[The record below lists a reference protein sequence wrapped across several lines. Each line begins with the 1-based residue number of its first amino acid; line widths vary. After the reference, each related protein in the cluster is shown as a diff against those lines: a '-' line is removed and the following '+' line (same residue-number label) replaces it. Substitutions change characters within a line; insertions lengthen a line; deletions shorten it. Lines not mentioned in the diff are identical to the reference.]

1 MTLLKNLFRQQKKLI
16 IIFLFTIVLPSLA
29 LSTFGILAIKNEKY
43 RLEQKILEEQQNAMM
58 LLKKQF
64 SNQLKIIEE
73 LLENTAQLTAFSDKD
88 YTAMR
93 KNLNLILTKN
103 QPVDQVFV
111 IFEEGEAFFPLLQN
125 APDVTEI
132 LEPSLTSIQ
141 KSILTRSRKAEFVN
155 QDFGLAITLYTELF
169 NRVSEYNLKA
179 QMLNDLARVQKK
191 SGKIVSATDTYKRI
205 IEQYPLSLTSSKL
218 PLVITAELQLIDC
231 NRNSGNKKQALA
243 RALTLYEK
251 ILNGEM
257 NLNENQFHMYTE
269 MSTEIINK
277 LIYKEQVFSSN
288 QDLRKNYDI
297 LKKKY
302 RLRAKQ
308 WKDRKQ
314 IEVEIIPSLK
324 ELKNQSKTRSFH
336 FSRRIQRE
344 DFLITAVPIS
354 GMLCVK
360 WNNDRMIRE
369 WLQPIVDNL
378 FLNERFNVV
387 ITDLNGGILL
397 GEAHQKKDPISVTSE
412 FDDYFPPWKI
422 QISRV
427 SSNNELGINLF
438 KNYYFWSILTL
449 LMILIFG
456 TSLLIRTISRER
468 EIIAIKSDFIAS
480 VSHELKTPLT
490 SIKALT
496 ERLIAGKVK
505 SPEKMHEY
513 FTIIE
518 QDANKLTQLVKNTL
532 DFSKIEEGKKE
543 YIFESTDITSWL
555 NRTIDEF
562 NNDYIPERIE
572 TRKNFDP
579 EIPSISIDRDAI
591 SQCLN
596 NLLDNAIKFSPDSR
610 FVEVYLKKDP
620 DFVIIEVKDWGIGIP
635 KENLHRIFDKFFQG
649 PPSTQQSVK
658 GTGLGLALVKHAI
671 EAHNGRIEVQSSLGQ
686 GSTFTIFVPIVN
698 PKL

>member
-1 MTLLKNLFRQQKKLI
+1 
-16 IIFLFTIVLPSLA
+16 
-29 LSTFGILAIKNEKY
+29 
-43 RLEQKILEEQQNAMM
+43 
-58 LLKKQF
+58 
-64 SNQLKIIEE
+64 
-73 LLENTAQLTAFSDKD
+73 
-88 YTAMR
+88 
-93 KNLNLILTKN
+93 
-103 QPVDQVFV
+103 
-111 IFEEGEAFFPLLQN
+111 
-125 APDVTEI
+125 
-132 LEPSLTSIQ
+132 
-141 KSILTRSRKAEFVN
+141 
-155 QDFGLAITLYTELF
+155 
-169 NRVSEYNLKA
+169 
-179 QMLNDLARVQKK
+179 
-191 SGKIVSATDTYKRI
+191 
-205 IEQYPLSLTSSKL
+205 
-218 PLVITAELQLIDC
+218 
-231 NRNSGNKKQALA
+231 
-243 RALTLYEK
+243 
-251 ILNGEM
+251 
-257 NLNENQFHMYTE
+257 MYTE
-269 MSTEIINK
+269 MSTEIINE

-308 WKDRKQ
+308 LKDRGQ

-369 WLQPIVDNL
+369 WLQPIVNNL

-427 SSNNELGINLF
+427 SSNNERGIHLF
-438 KNYYFWSILTL
+438 KSYYFWSILTL

-543 YIFESTDITSWL
+543 YLFESTDITSWL

-562 NNDYIPERIE
+562 NNDHIPERIE
-572 TRKNFDP
+572 IRKNFDP

-610 FVEVYLKKDP
+610 FVEVYLKKDS

-671 EAHNGRIEVQSSLGQ
+671 EAHNGRIEVQSSPGQ